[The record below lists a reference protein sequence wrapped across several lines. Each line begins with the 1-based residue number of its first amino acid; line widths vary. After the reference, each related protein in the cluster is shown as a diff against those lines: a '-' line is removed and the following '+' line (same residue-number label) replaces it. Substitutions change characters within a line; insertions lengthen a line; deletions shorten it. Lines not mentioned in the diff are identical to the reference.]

1 LRTKIQKRKADQV
14 SFKIK
19 PFQDMVIFDL
29 ETTGLAYRADAYK
42 GISTPKAS
50 ASTGGFGTGAEII
63 QIAAVRMRD
72 GEIVEEDSFF
82 SYVKP
87 RQPLDAFIIEYTG
100 ITEKDVRNAPW
111 PKEVLPQFFN
121 YCRESLLVAHNG
133 QSFDIPKLR
142 SVCEQYGLKA
152 RKTDSIDSMHL
163 SWKLWGRRKVRSH
176 GLDAV
181 MARVN
186 GFDSLR
192 SLTAGVWKEGIRRH
206 DARGDVLATARCVRH
221 MVNEL
226 EKRPEPLSLNINDCL
241 FPN

>member
-1 LRTKIQKRKADQV
+1 LKTKIRKRKANQV

-19 PFQDMVIFDL
+19 PFHDLVVFDL
-29 ETTGLAYRADAYK
+29 ETTGLAPAD
-42 GISTPKAS
+42 
-50 ASTGGFGTGAEII
+50 II

-121 YCRESLLVAHNG
+121 YCQESLLVAHNG

-181 MARVN
+181 MARANV
-186 GFDSLR
+186 S
-192 SLTAGVWKEGIRRH
+192 KEGIRRH

-226 EKRPEPLSLNINDCL
+226 EKRLEPIALNINDCL
-241 FPN
+241 FPD

>member
-1 LRTKIQKRKADQV
+1 LRTKIQKRKVNQV

-19 PFQDMVIFDL
+19 PFHDLVVFDL
-29 ETTGLAYRADAYK
+29 ETTGLAPAD
-42 GISTPKAS
+42 
-50 ASTGGFGTGAEII
+50 II
-63 QIAAVRMRD
+63 QIAAVRLRD
-72 GEIVEEDSFF
+72 GEIIEKDSFF

-87 RQPLDAFIIEYTG
+87 RQPLDPFIIEYTG

-181 MARVN
+181 MSRANV
-186 GFDSLR
+186 S
-192 SLTAGVWKEGIRRH
+192 KEGIRRH
-206 DARGDVLATARCVRH
+206 DARGDALATARCVQH

-226 EKRPEPLSLNINDCL
+226 EKRTEELSLNINDCL
-241 FPN
+241 FPD